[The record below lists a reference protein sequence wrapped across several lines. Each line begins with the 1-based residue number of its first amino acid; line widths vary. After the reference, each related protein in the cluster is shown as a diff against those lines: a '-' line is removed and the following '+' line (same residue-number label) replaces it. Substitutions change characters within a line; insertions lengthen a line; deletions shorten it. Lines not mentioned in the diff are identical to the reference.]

1 MTLTKKTVLSVSALM
16 LTGLLLMSAVLL
28 IYITGKFKETEIQSA
43 LKDMARV
50 RGVLER
56 EVDSVDSY
64 CKDYAFW
71 DDTYNFME
79 RYNSNYITSN
89 FNAPYL
95 KTQRIHFICH
105 VNLSGRIIYKALYRS
120 GSYEPADL
128 TELEDQ
134 RSVLHAIASEK
145 ELKVKKGII
154 NTSLGYMMVSSRPVS
169 DSYMK
174 APPRGKLIMG
184 RFLSSEEMARI
195 SSMLKVNVDLLPRDG
210 LVLNSAGGFIDGTED
225 NEGNKFKIVIGHQVI
240 KIYSVLKDI
249 LGNPVAVAL
258 LDYNRDI
265 KGIGVQTVKFTL
277 LLVTALS
284 LLLMGLVLYFLKMGV
299 LKPVEKL
306 TAEALEITKNR
317 NFSKRLEESDV
328 DEFLTMARS
337 FNSILDMLVDTNVNL
352 EAKVIERTS
361 ALTTVNQEL
370 LLMRQI
376 FEYSLEGIIITNSS
390 AEILSVNPAFT
401 SITGYSHEEVAGK
414 NPRMLKSDLHDS
426 FYFEGMWKS
435 LMTTGYWAS
444 EIWNRHKDGK
454 AYPEWLSIS
463 AIRDI
468 SGGITHYVGIFHD
481 ISDIKRQEELI
492 KYQAYHDALTGLPNR
507 ILLKSRIDKAISHS
521 TRNRNR
527 FGVIFLDLDN
537 FKTINDSLGH
547 AIGDLLLKEAANR
560 LRRLARNDD
569 TVARLGGDEFIIL
582 VEDIADEKPSV
593 ILSRRIIQA
602 FREPF
607 TIKGN
612 NLHVGASIGIAMYPE
627 DGEESDS
634 LIKNADAAMYRAK
647 DEGRQ
652 TFALFKP
659 SLNESV
665 ARKLRIENELRQAIN
680 ESNFE
685 VYYQPK
691 MDIRS
696 GNIMGMEGLV
706 RWKHVQGMISPAEF
720 IPLAEE
726 IGLISEIDR
735 IVMHKA
741 LREVG
746 ELINS
751 GMVSLRLALN
761 CSAKSLHYRG
771 LPDVISSALSKY
783 NIRPEWFELE
793 ITETSI
799 MRDIEASRAILYML
813 LETGIAITLDDFGT
827 GYSSLSQLK
836 NLPIH
841 SLKIDRSFIREVE
854 NNRNDAHITESI
866 IAMSRRVGIEVVAEG
881 VEKETQLEF
890 LRNAGCDIA
899 QGYLISKPVP
909 MKELKVFIGV
919 SN

>member
-1 MTLTKKTVLSVSALM
+1 MTLTKKTVVSVSILMLAALFLLSVFLW
-16 LTGLLLMSAVLL
+16 L
-28 IYITGKFKETEIQSA
+28 YITFKFRETEIQNA
-43 LKDMARV
+43 RKDMIRIL
-50 RGVLER
+50 GVLER
-56 EVDSVDSY
+56 EIDAVDSY

-71 DDTYNFME
+71 DDTYNFLRSYDSE
-79 RYNSNYITSN
+79 YINGN

-95 KTQRIHFICH
+95 KTQRMHFICI
-105 VNLSGRIIYKALYRS
+105 VNSAGRIVYKALYRPDTF
-120 GSYEPADL
+120 EPADP
-128 TELEDQ
+128 EDLKDVN
-134 RSVLHAIASEK
+134 SVLYKVVYSGYVKNHKGLAS
-145 ELKVKKGII
+145 
-154 NTSLGYMMVSSRPVS
+154 TSLGYLMLSSRPVS

-174 APPRGKLIMG
+174 APPEGKIVMG
-184 RFLSSEEMARI
+184 RFLNSEEQARI
-195 SSMLKVNVDLLPRDG
+195 SSMLKVNMEILPLDKKGLSYFGIEESKVDNGNRFS
-210 LVLNSAGGFIDGTED
+210 VECGTD
-225 NEGNKFKIVIGHQVI
+225 VI
-240 KIYSVLKDI
+240 KIYSAINDL
-249 LGNPVAVAL
+249 LGNPAAAAL
-258 LDYNRDI
+258 LNYQRDI
-265 KGIGVQTVKFTL
+265 KAIGIQTVKFTL
-277 LLVTALS
+277 TLVTILS
-284 LLLMGLVLYFLKMGV
+284 LFLIGLLLFTLRRGV
-299 LKPVEKL
+299 LKPIEEL
-306 TAEALEITKNR
+306 TSEALGITRNR
-317 NFSKRLEESDV
+317 DFTRRLPESDV
-328 DEFLTMARS
+328 DEFLFMARS
-337 FNSILDMLVDTNVNL
+337 FNSILDMLVDANSNL

-376 FEYSLEGIIITNSS
+376 FEYSLEGIVITNSE

-401 SITGYSHEEVAGK
+401 SITGFTGDEVAGK
-414 NPRMLKSDLHDS
+414 NPRILKSDLHDN
-426 FYFEGMWKS
+426 FYFDNMWRS
-435 LMTTGYWAS
+435 LTTTGHWAS

-463 AIRDI
+463 AIRDLN
-468 SGGITHYVGIFHD
+468 GNTTHYVGIFHD

-507 ILLKSRIDKAISHS
+507 ILLKSRIDKAIAHS

-537 FKTINDSLGH
+537 FKNINDSLGH
-547 AIGDLLLKEAANR
+547 AIGDMLLKEAADR
-560 LRRLARNDD
+560 LRRIARTDD

-607 TIKGN
+607 CIKGN
-612 NLHVGASIGIAMYPE
+612 NLHVGASIGISMYPE

-634 LIKNADAAMYRAK
+634 LVKNADAAMYRAK
-647 DEGRQ
+647 EEGRQ

-665 ARKLRIENELRQAIN
+665 ARKLKIENELRQAIN
-680 ESNFE
+680 DSNFE

-691 MDIRS
+691 MDIKS

-706 RWKHVQGMISPAEF
+706 RWKHAQGIISPAEF

-741 LREVG
+741 FREVG

-751 GMVSLRLALN
+751 GLVSMKLALN
-761 CSAKSLHYRG
+761 CSAKSLHYKG
-771 LPDVISSALSKY
+771 LPDIISSALSKY
-783 NIRPEWFELE
+783 NLRPEWFELE

-813 LETGIAITLDDFGT
+813 LETGISVTLDDFGT

-841 SLKIDRSFIREVE
+841 TLKIDASFIREIE

-881 VEKETQLEF
+881 VEKESQLEF
-890 LRNAGCDIA
+890 LKNAGCDIA
-899 QGYLISKPVP
+899 QGYLISRPIP
-909 MKELKVFIGV
+909 MKDYRVFIGV

>member
-1 MTLTKKTVLSVSALM
+1 MTLTKKTVISVSLLM
-16 LTGLLLMSAVLL
+16 LTGLFLMSVLL
-28 IYITGKFKETEIQSA
+28 FLYITFKFRETEIQNA
-43 LKDMARV
+43 KKDMV
-50 RGVLER
+50 RILGVLER
-56 EVDSVDSY
+56 EIDAVDSY

-71 DDTYNFME
+71 DDTYYFMI
-79 RYNSNYITSN
+79 RYDENYVSSNYN
-89 FNAPYL
+89 VPYL

-105 VNLSGRIIYKALYRS
+105 VNLKGKIVYKAVYKPDS
-120 GSYEPADL
+120 FEPADFNEI
-128 TELEDQ
+128 TKDN
-134 RSVLHAIASEK
+134 SVLRDILSVKNLKEEK
-145 ELKVKKGII
+145 GLI
-154 NTSLGYMMVSSRPVS
+154 NSSLGYLMISSRPVS

-174 APPRGKLIMG
+174 APANGKILMG
-184 RFLSSEEMARI
+184 RFLAREELARI
-195 SSMLKVNVDLLPRDG
+195 SSMLKVNMEILPLD
-210 LVLNSAGGFIDGTED
+210 AGGISSFGITD
-225 NEGNKFKIVIGHQVI
+225 NGRKGSNNFSVKCGNDVIR
-240 KIYSVLKDI
+240 IYSALND
-249 LGNPVAVAL
+249 LRGNPIAAAL
-258 LDYNRDI
+258 LNYQRDI
-265 KGIGVQTVKFTL
+265 KAIGVQTVKFTL

-284 LLLMGLVLYFLKMGV
+284 LFLMGLVLFFLRRGV
-299 LKPVEKL
+299 LQPVEGL
-306 TAEALEITKNR
+306 TAEALEITRNR
-317 NFSKRLEESDV
+317 DFFRRLPESEV
-328 DEFLTMARS
+328 DEFLIMARS
-337 FNSILDMLVDTNVNL
+337 FNSILDMLVDANSNL

-370 LLMRQI
+370 VLMRQI
-376 FEYSLEGIIITNSS
+376 FEYSLEGIVITNSE

-401 SITGYSHEEVAGK
+401 SITGYTSEEVAGE
-414 NPRMLKSDLHDS
+414 NPRMLKSDLHDN
-426 FYFEGMWKS
+426 FYFENMWKS
-435 LMTTGYWAS
+435 LKATGHWAS

-463 AIRDI
+463 AIRDLN
-468 SGGITHYVGIFHD
+468 GNTTHYVGIFHD

-507 ILLKSRIDKAISHS
+507 ILLKSRIDKAIAHS
-521 TRNRNR
+521 TRNKNR

-537 FKTINDSLGH
+537 FKVINDSLGH
-547 AIGDLLLKEAANR
+547 AIGDLLLKEAADR
-560 LRRLARNDD
+560 LRRIARNDD

-607 TIKGN
+607 CIKGN

-665 ARKLRIENELRQAIN
+665 ARKLKIENELRQAIN
-680 ESNFE
+680 DTNFE

-691 MDIRS
+691 MDIKS
-696 GNIMGMEGLV
+696 GSIMGMEGLV
-706 RWKHVQGMISPAEF
+706 RWKHAQGIISPAEF

-741 LREVG
+741 FREVS

-751 GMVSLRLALN
+751 GMVSMKLALN
-761 CSAKSLHYRG
+761 CSAKSLHYKG
-771 LPDVISSALSKY
+771 LPDIISSALSKY
-783 NIRPEWFELE
+783 NFKPEWFELE

-813 LETGIAITLDDFGT
+813 LETGISITLDDFGT

-841 SLKIDRSFIREVE
+841 TLKIDASFIREIE

-890 LRNAGCDIA
+890 LKNAGCDIA
-899 QGYLISKPVP
+899 QGYLISRPIP
-909 MKELKVFIGV
+909 MKDYKVFIGI

>member
-1 MTLTKKTVLSVSALM
+1 MTLTKKTVISVSLLM
-16 LTGLLLMSAVLL
+16 LAGLILMSALL
-28 IYITGKFKETEIQSA
+28 FIYITFKFRETEIQNA
-43 LKDMARV
+43 KKDMV
-50 RGVLER
+50 RILGVLKR
-56 EVDSVDSY
+56 EIDAVDSY

-71 DDTYNFME
+71 DDTYYFMI
-79 RYNSNYITSN
+79 RYDENYVSSNYN
-89 FNAPYL
+89 VPYL

-105 VNLSGRIIYKALYRS
+105 VNLKGKIVYKAVYKPDS
-120 GSYEPADL
+120 FEPADFNEI
-128 TELEDQ
+128 TKDN
-134 RSVLHAIASEK
+134 SVLRDILSVKNLKEEK
-145 ELKVKKGII
+145 GLI
-154 NTSLGYMMVSSRPVS
+154 NTSLGYLMISSRPVS

-174 APPRGKLIMG
+174 APANGKILMG
-184 RFLSSEEMARI
+184 RFLAREELARI
-195 SSMLKVNVDLLPRDG
+195 SSMLKVNMEILPLD
-210 LVLNSAGGFIDGTED
+210 AGGISSFGITD
-225 NEGNKFKIVIGHQVI
+225 NGRKGSNNFSVKCGNDVIR
-240 KIYSVLKDI
+240 IYSALND
-249 LGNPVAVAL
+249 LRGNPIAAAL
-258 LDYNRDI
+258 LNYQRDI
-265 KGIGVQTVKFTL
+265 KAIGVQTVKFTL
-277 LLVTALS
+277 LLVTVLS
-284 LLLMGLVLYFLKMGV
+284 LLLMGLVLFFLRREV
-299 LKPVEKL
+299 LQPVEGL
-306 TAEALEITKNR
+306 TAEALEITRNR
-317 NFSKRLEESDV
+317 DFSRRLPESEV
-328 DEFLTMARS
+328 DEFLIMARS
-337 FNSILDMLVDTNVNL
+337 FNSILDMLVDANSNL

-370 LLMRQI
+370 VLMRQI
-376 FEYSLEGIIITNSS
+376 FEYSLEGIVITNSE

-401 SITGYSHEEVAGK
+401 SITGYTSEEVAGE
-414 NPRMLKSDLHDS
+414 NPRMLKSDLHDN
-426 FYFEGMWKS
+426 FYFENMWKS
-435 LMTTGYWAS
+435 LKATGHWAS

-463 AIRDI
+463 AIRDLN
-468 SGGITHYVGIFHD
+468 GNTTHYVGIFHD

-507 ILLKSRIDKAISHS
+507 ILLKSRIDKAIAHS
-521 TRNRNR
+521 TRNKNR

-537 FKTINDSLGH
+537 FKVINDSLGH
-547 AIGDLLLKEAANR
+547 AIGDLLLKEAADR
-560 LRRLARNDD
+560 LRRIARNDD

-607 TIKGN
+607 CIKGN

-665 ARKLRIENELRQAIN
+665 ARKLKIENELRQAIN
-680 ESNFE
+680 DTNFE

-691 MDIRS
+691 MDIKS
-696 GNIMGMEGLV
+696 GSIMGMEGLV
-706 RWKHVQGMISPAEF
+706 RWKHAQGIISPAEF

-741 LREVG
+741 FREVS

-751 GMVSLRLALN
+751 GMVSMKLALN
-761 CSAKSLHYRG
+761 CSAKSLHYKG
-771 LPDVISSALSKY
+771 LPDIISSALSKY
-783 NIRPEWFELE
+783 NFKPEWFELE

-813 LETGIAITLDDFGT
+813 LETGISITLDDFGT

-841 SLKIDRSFIREVE
+841 TLKIDASFIREIE

-890 LRNAGCDIA
+890 LKNAGCDIA
-899 QGYLISKPVP
+899 QGYLISRPIP
-909 MKELKVFIGV
+909 MKDYKVFIGI

>member
-1 MTLTKKTVLSVSALM
+1 MTLTKKTVISVSLLM
-16 LTGLLLMSAVLL
+16 LAGLILMSALL
-28 IYITGKFKETEIQSA
+28 FLYITFKFRETEIQNA
-43 LKDMARV
+43 KKDMV
-50 RGVLER
+50 RILGVLER
-56 EVDSVDSY
+56 EIDAVDSY

-71 DDTYNFME
+71 DDTYYFMI
-79 RYNSNYITSN
+79 RYDENYVSSNYN
-89 FNAPYL
+89 VPYL

-105 VNLSGRIIYKALYRS
+105 VNLKGKIVYKAVYKPDS
-120 GSYEPADL
+120 FEPADFNEI
-128 TELEDQ
+128 TKDN
-134 RSVLHAIASEK
+134 SVLRDILSVKNLKEEK
-145 ELKVKKGII
+145 GLI
-154 NTSLGYMMVSSRPVS
+154 NSSLGYLMISSRPVS

-174 APPRGKLIMG
+174 APANGKILMG
-184 RFLSSEEMARI
+184 RFLAREELARI
-195 SSMLKVNVDLLPRDG
+195 SSMLKVNMEILPLD
-210 LVLNSAGGFIDGTED
+210 AGGISSFGITD
-225 NEGNKFKIVIGHQVI
+225 NGRKGSNNFSVKCGNDVIR
-240 KIYSVLKDI
+240 IYSALND
-249 LGNPVAVAL
+249 LRGNPIAAAL
-258 LDYNRDI
+258 LNYQRDI
-265 KGIGVQTVKFTL
+265 KAIGVQTVKFTL

-284 LLLMGLVLYFLKMGV
+284 LFLMGLVLFFLRRGV
-299 LKPVEKL
+299 LQPVEGL
-306 TAEALEITKNR
+306 TAEALEITRNR
-317 NFSKRLEESDV
+317 DFFRRLPESEV
-328 DEFLTMARS
+328 DEFLIMARS
-337 FNSILDMLVDTNVNL
+337 FNSILDMLVDANSNL

-370 LLMRQI
+370 VLMRQI
-376 FEYSLEGIIITNSS
+376 FEYSLEGIVITNSE

-401 SITGYSHEEVAGK
+401 SITGYTSEEVAGE
-414 NPRMLKSDLHDS
+414 NPRMLKSDLHDN
-426 FYFEGMWKS
+426 FYFENMWKS
-435 LMTTGYWAS
+435 LKATGHWAS

-463 AIRDI
+463 AIRDLN
-468 SGGITHYVGIFHD
+468 GNTTHYVGIFHD

-507 ILLKSRIDKAISHS
+507 ILLKSRIDKAIAHS
-521 TRNRNR
+521 TRNKNR

-537 FKTINDSLGH
+537 FKVINDSLGH
-547 AIGDLLLKEAANR
+547 AIGDLLLKEAADR
-560 LRRLARNDD
+560 LRRIARNDD

-607 TIKGN
+607 CIKGN

-665 ARKLRIENELRQAIN
+665 ARKLKIENELRQAIN
-680 ESNFE
+680 DTNFE

-691 MDIRS
+691 MDIKS
-696 GNIMGMEGLV
+696 GSIMGMEGLV
-706 RWKHVQGMISPAEF
+706 RWKHAQGIISPAEF

-741 LREVG
+741 FREVS

-751 GMVSLRLALN
+751 GMVSMKLALN
-761 CSAKSLHYRG
+761 CSAKSLHYKG
-771 LPDVISSALSKY
+771 LPDIISSALSKY
-783 NIRPEWFELE
+783 NFKPEWFELE

-813 LETGIAITLDDFGT
+813 LETGISITLDDFGT

-841 SLKIDRSFIREVE
+841 TLKIDASFIREIE

-890 LRNAGCDIA
+890 LKNAGCDIA
-899 QGYLISKPVP
+899 QGYLISRPIP
-909 MKELKVFIGV
+909 MKDYKVFIGI

>member
-1 MTLTKKTVLSVSALM
+1 MTLTKKTVISVSLLM
-16 LTGLLLMSAVLL
+16 LTGLILMSALL
-28 IYITGKFKETEIQSA
+28 FLYITFKFRETEIQNA
-43 LKDMARV
+43 KKDMV
-50 RGVLER
+50 RILGVLER
-56 EVDSVDSY
+56 EIDAVDSY

-71 DDTYNFME
+71 DDTYYFMI
-79 RYNSNYITSN
+79 RYDENYVSSNYN
-89 FNAPYL
+89 VPYL

-105 VNLSGRIIYKALYRS
+105 VNLKGKIVYKAVYKPDS
-120 GSYEPADL
+120 FEPADFNEI
-128 TELEDQ
+128 TKDN
-134 RSVLHAIASEK
+134 SVLRDILSVKNLKEEK
-145 ELKVKKGII
+145 GLI
-154 NTSLGYMMVSSRPVS
+154 NSSLGYLMISSRPVS

-174 APPRGKLIMG
+174 APANGKILMG
-184 RFLSSEEMARI
+184 RFLAREELARI
-195 SSMLKVNVDLLPRDG
+195 SSMLKVNMEILPLD
-210 LVLNSAGGFIDGTED
+210 AGGISSFGITD
-225 NEGNKFKIVIGHQVI
+225 NGRKGSNNFSVKCGNDVIR
-240 KIYSVLKDI
+240 IYSALND
-249 LGNPVAVAL
+249 LRGNPIAAAL
-258 LDYNRDI
+258 LNYQRDI
-265 KGIGVQTVKFTL
+265 KAIGVQTVKFTL

-284 LLLMGLVLYFLKMGV
+284 LFLMGLVLFFLRRGV
-299 LKPVEKL
+299 LQPVEGL
-306 TAEALEITKNR
+306 TAEALEITRNR
-317 NFSKRLEESDV
+317 DFSRRLPESEV
-328 DEFLTMARS
+328 DEFLIMARS
-337 FNSILDMLVDTNVNL
+337 FNSILDMLVDANSNL

-370 LLMRQI
+370 VLMRQI
-376 FEYSLEGIIITNSS
+376 FEYSLEGIVITNSE

-401 SITGYSHEEVAGK
+401 SITGYTSEEVAGE
-414 NPRMLKSDLHDS
+414 NPRMLKSDLHDN
-426 FYFEGMWKS
+426 FYFENMWKS
-435 LMTTGYWAS
+435 LKATGHWAS

-463 AIRDI
+463 AIRDLN
-468 SGGITHYVGIFHD
+468 GNTTHYVGIFHD

-507 ILLKSRIDKAISHS
+507 ILLKSRIDKAIAHS
-521 TRNRNR
+521 TRNKNR

-537 FKTINDSLGH
+537 FKVINDSLGH
-547 AIGDLLLKEAANR
+547 AIGDLLLKEAADR
-560 LRRLARNDD
+560 LRRIARNDD

-607 TIKGN
+607 CIKGN

-665 ARKLRIENELRQAIN
+665 ARKLKIENELRQAIN
-680 ESNFE
+680 DTNFE

-691 MDIRS
+691 MDIKS
-696 GNIMGMEGLV
+696 GSIMGMEGLV
-706 RWKHVQGMISPAEF
+706 RWKHAQGIISPAEF

-741 LREVG
+741 FREVS

-751 GMVSLRLALN
+751 GMVSMKLALN
-761 CSAKSLHYRG
+761 CSAKSLHYKG
-771 LPDVISSALSKY
+771 LPDIISSALSKY
-783 NIRPEWFELE
+783 NFKPEWFELE

-813 LETGIAITLDDFGT
+813 LETGISITLDDFGT

-841 SLKIDRSFIREVE
+841 TLKIDASFIREIE

-890 LRNAGCDIA
+890 LKNAGCDIA
-899 QGYLISKPVP
+899 QGYLISRPIP
-909 MKELKVFIGV
+909 MKDYKVFIGI

>member
-1 MTLTKKTVLSVSALM
+1 MTLTKKTVISVSLLM
-16 LTGLLLMSAVLL
+16 LAGLILMSALL
-28 IYITGKFKETEIQSA
+28 FLYITFKFRETEIQNA
-43 LKDMARV
+43 KKDMV
-50 RGVLER
+50 RILGVLER
-56 EVDSVDSY
+56 EIDAVDSY

-71 DDTYNFME
+71 DDTYYFMI
-79 RYNSNYITSN
+79 RYDENYVSSNYN
-89 FNAPYL
+89 VPYL

-105 VNLSGRIIYKALYRS
+105 VNLKGKIVYKAVYKPDS
-120 GSYEPADL
+120 FEPADFNEI
-128 TELEDQ
+128 TKDN
-134 RSVLHAIASEK
+134 SVLRDILSVKNLKEEK
-145 ELKVKKGII
+145 GLI
-154 NTSLGYMMVSSRPVS
+154 NTSLGYLMISSRPVS

-174 APPRGKLIMG
+174 APANGKILMG
-184 RFLSSEEMARI
+184 RFLAREELARI
-195 SSMLKVNVDLLPRDG
+195 SSMLKVNMEILPLD
-210 LVLNSAGGFIDGTED
+210 AGGISSFGITD
-225 NEGNKFKIVIGHQVI
+225 NGRKGSNNFSVKCGNDVIR
-240 KIYSVLKDI
+240 IYSALND
-249 LGNPVAVAL
+249 LRGNPIAAAL
-258 LDYNRDI
+258 LNYQRDI
-265 KGIGVQTVKFTL
+265 KAIGVQTVKFTL

-284 LLLMGLVLYFLKMGV
+284 LFLMGLVLFFLRRGV
-299 LKPVEKL
+299 LQPVEGL
-306 TAEALEITKNR
+306 TAEALEITRNR
-317 NFSKRLEESDV
+317 DFSRRLPESEV
-328 DEFLTMARS
+328 DEFLIMARS
-337 FNSILDMLVDTNVNL
+337 FNSILDMLVDANSNL

-370 LLMRQI
+370 VLMRQI
-376 FEYSLEGIIITNSS
+376 FEYSLEGIVITNSE

-401 SITGYSHEEVAGK
+401 SITGYTSEEVAGE
-414 NPRMLKSDLHDS
+414 NPRMLKSDLHDN
-426 FYFEGMWKS
+426 FYFENMWKS
-435 LMTTGYWAS
+435 LKATGHWAS

-463 AIRDI
+463 AIRDLN
-468 SGGITHYVGIFHD
+468 GNTTHYVGIFHD

-507 ILLKSRIDKAISHS
+507 ILLKSRIDKAIAHS
-521 TRNRNR
+521 TRNKNR

-537 FKTINDSLGH
+537 FKVINDSLGH
-547 AIGDLLLKEAANR
+547 AIGDLLLKEAADR
-560 LRRLARNDD
+560 LRRIARNDD

-607 TIKGN
+607 CIKGN

-665 ARKLRIENELRQAIN
+665 ARKLKIENELRQAIN
-680 ESNFE
+680 DTNFE

-691 MDIRS
+691 MDIKS
-696 GNIMGMEGLV
+696 GSIMGMEGLV
-706 RWKHVQGMISPAEF
+706 RWKHAQGIISPAEF

-741 LREVG
+741 FREVS

-751 GMVSLRLALN
+751 GMVSMKLALN
-761 CSAKSLHYRG
+761 CSAKSLHYKG
-771 LPDVISSALSKY
+771 LPDIISSALSKY
-783 NIRPEWFELE
+783 NFKPEWFELE

-813 LETGIAITLDDFGT
+813 LETGISITLDDFGT

-841 SLKIDRSFIREVE
+841 TLKIDASFIREIE

-890 LRNAGCDIA
+890 LKNAGCDIA
-899 QGYLISKPVP
+899 QGYLISRPIP
-909 MKELKVFIGV
+909 MKDYKVFIGI

>member
-1 MTLTKKTVLSVSALM
+1 MTLTKKTVISVSLLM
-16 LTGLLLMSAVLL
+16 LTGLFLMSVLL
-28 IYITGKFKETEIQSA
+28 FLYITFKFRETEIQNA
-43 LKDMARV
+43 KKDMV
-50 RGVLER
+50 RILGVLER
-56 EVDSVDSY
+56 EIDAVDSY

-71 DDTYNFME
+71 DDTYYFMI
-79 RYNSNYITSN
+79 RYDENYVSSNYN
-89 FNAPYL
+89 VPYL

-105 VNLSGRIIYKALYRS
+105 VNLKGKIVYKAVYKPDS
-120 GSYEPADL
+120 FEPADFNEI
-128 TELEDQ
+128 TKDN
-134 RSVLHAIASEK
+134 SVLRDILSVKNLKEEK
-145 ELKVKKGII
+145 GLI
-154 NTSLGYMMVSSRPVS
+154 NTSLGYLMISSRPVS

-174 APPRGKLIMG
+174 APANGKILMG
-184 RFLSSEEMARI
+184 RFLAREELARI
-195 SSMLKVNVDLLPRDG
+195 SSMLKVNMEILPLD
-210 LVLNSAGGFIDGTED
+210 AGGISSFGITD
-225 NEGNKFKIVIGHQVI
+225 NGRKGSNNFSVKCGNDVIR
-240 KIYSVLKDI
+240 IYSALND
-249 LGNPVAVAL
+249 LRGNPIAAAL
-258 LDYNRDI
+258 LNYQRDI
-265 KGIGVQTVKFTL
+265 KAIGVQTVKFTL
-277 LLVTALS
+277 LLVTVLS
-284 LLLMGLVLYFLKMGV
+284 LLLMGLVLFFLRRGV
-299 LKPVEKL
+299 LQPVEGL
-306 TAEALEITKNR
+306 TAEALEITRNR
-317 NFSKRLEESDV
+317 DFFRRLPESEV
-328 DEFLTMARS
+328 DEFLIMARS
-337 FNSILDMLVDTNVNL
+337 FNSILDMLVDANSNL

-370 LLMRQI
+370 VLMRQI
-376 FEYSLEGIIITNSS
+376 FEYSLEGIVITNSE

-401 SITGYSHEEVAGK
+401 SITGYTSEEVAGE
-414 NPRMLKSDLHDS
+414 NPRMLKSDLHDN
-426 FYFEGMWKS
+426 FYFENMWQS
-435 LMTTGYWAS
+435 LKATGHWAS

-463 AIRDI
+463 AIRDLN
-468 SGGITHYVGIFHD
+468 GNTTHYVGIFHD

-507 ILLKSRIDKAISHS
+507 ILLKSRIDKAIAHS
-521 TRNRNR
+521 TRNKNR

-537 FKTINDSLGH
+537 FKVINDSLGH
-547 AIGDLLLKEAANR
+547 AIGDLLLKEAADR
-560 LRRLARNDD
+560 LRRIARNDD

-607 TIKGN
+607 CIKGN

-665 ARKLRIENELRQAIN
+665 ARKLKIENELRQAIN
-680 ESNFE
+680 DTNFE

-691 MDIRS
+691 MDIKS
-696 GNIMGMEGLV
+696 GSIMGMEGLV
-706 RWKHVQGMISPAEF
+706 RWKHAQGIISPAEF

-741 LREVG
+741 FREVS

-751 GMVSLRLALN
+751 GMVSMKLALN
-761 CSAKSLHYRG
+761 CSAKSLHYKG
-771 LPDVISSALSKY
+771 LPDIISSALSKY
-783 NIRPEWFELE
+783 NFKPEWFELE

-813 LETGIAITLDDFGT
+813 LETGISITLDDFGT

-841 SLKIDRSFIREVE
+841 TLKIDASFIREIE

-890 LRNAGCDIA
+890 LKNAGCDIA
-899 QGYLISKPVP
+899 QGYLISRPIP
-909 MKELKVFIGV
+909 MKDYKVFIGI

>member
-1 MTLTKKTVLSVSALM
+1 MTLTKKTVFSVTLLM
-16 LTGLLLMSAVLL
+16 LAGLFLMSVLL
-28 IYITGKFKETEIQSA
+28 WLYITFKFRETEIQNA
-43 LKDMARV
+43 RKDMIRIL
-50 RGVLER
+50 GVLDR
-56 EVDSVDSY
+56 EIDAVDSY

-71 DDTYNFME
+71 DDTYNFMS
-79 RYNSNYITSN
+79 RYDSEYVSGN

-95 KTQRIHFICH
+95 KTQRMHFICL
-105 VNLSGRIIYKALYRS
+105 VNTASRIIYKALYKPDTFEVS
-120 GSYEPADL
+120 DFNGINEK
-128 TELEDQ
+128 Q
-134 RSVLHAIASEK
+134 SVLNNIISAENLK
-145 ELKVKKGII
+145 EEKGIVQ
-154 NTSLGYMMVSSRPVS
+154 TPLGYLMLSSRPVS

-174 APPRGKLIMG
+174 ARPNGKILMG
-184 RFLSSEEMARI
+184 RFLNSEELGRI
-195 SSMLKVNVDLLPRDG
+195 SSMLKVNMEILPLDKGG
-210 LVLNSAGGFIDGTED
+210 LSYFGIT
-225 NEGNKFKIVIGHQVI
+225 GNGKRNGNNFSVECGNDVIR
-240 KIYSVLKDI
+240 IYSAINDLR
-249 LGNPVAVAL
+249 GNPVAVAL
-258 LDYNRDI
+258 LNYQRDI
-265 KGIGVQTVKFTL
+265 KAIGIQTVRFTL
-277 LLVTALS
+277 LLVTILS
-284 LLLMGLVLYFLKMGV
+284 LLLMGLVLFFLRIGV
-299 LKPVEKL
+299 LQPVENL
-306 TAEALEITKNR
+306 TTEALEITRNR
-317 NFSKRLEESDV
+317 DFSRRLPVSDV
-328 DEFLTMARS
+328 DEFLVMARS
-337 FNSILDMLVDTNVNL
+337 FNSILDMLVDANSNL
-352 EAKVIERTS
+352 ETKVIERTS

-370 LLMRQI
+370 VLMRQI
-376 FEYSLEGIIITNSS
+376 FEYSLEGIVITNSE

-401 SITGYSHEEVAGK
+401 SITGYTSEEVTGK
-414 NPRMLKSDLHDS
+414 NPSILKSDLHDN
-426 FYFEGMWKS
+426 FYFENMWHS
-435 LMTTGYWAS
+435 LTSTGHWAS

-468 SGGITHYVGIFHD
+468 NSRITHYVGIFHD

-507 ILLKSRIDKAISHS
+507 ILLKSRIDKAIAHS
-521 TRNRNR
+521 TRNKNR

-537 FKTINDSLGH
+537 FKIINDSLGH
-547 AIGDLLLKEAANR
+547 AIGDMLLKEAADR
-560 LRRLARNDD
+560 LRKIARTDD

-602 FREPF
+602 FKEPF
-607 TIKGN
+607 CIKSN

-665 ARKLRIENELRQAIN
+665 ARKLKIENELRQAIN
-680 ESNFE
+680 DTNFE

-691 MDIRS
+691 MDIKS
-696 GNIMGMEGLV
+696 GSIMGMEGLV
-706 RWKHVQGMISPAEF
+706 RWKHAQGIISPAEF

-741 LREVG
+741 FREVG

-751 GMVSLRLALN
+751 GLVSMKLALN
-761 CSAKSLHYRG
+761 CSAKSLHYKG
-771 LPDVISSALSKY
+771 LPDIISSALSKY
-783 NIRPEWFELE
+783 NLKPEWFELE

-813 LETGIAITLDDFGT
+813 LETGISVTLDDFGT

-841 SLKIDRSFIREVE
+841 TLKIDASFIREIE

-881 VEKETQLEF
+881 VEKESQLEF
-890 LRNAGCDIA
+890 LKNAGCDIA
-899 QGYLISKPVP
+899 QGYLISRPIP
-909 MKELKVFIGV
+909 MKDLKVFIGV